1 MKQRIAVMA
10 GFKDF
15 KNAAVTIAGIEL
27 MPPHPQGAVR
37 TGTSGRSRSSR
48 TCYLERGADCLKF
61 ARRSSECL
69 HLPAIGTRAVE
80 NRLSETDLTY
90 RLRP

>member
-1 MKQRIAVMA
+1 MA

-37 TGTSGRSRSSR
+37 TGTSGRSRPSR
-48 TCYLERGADCLKF
+48 TCYLERGAAASVCT
-61 ARRSSECL
+61 C
-69 HLPAIGTRAVE
+69 
-80 NRLSETDLTY
+80 RLLAPEPWKTGYPKLT
-90 RLRP
+90 

>member
-37 TGTSGRSRSSR
+37 TGTSGRSRRSC
-48 TCYLERGADCLKF
+48 TCSLVCGASDLKS
-61 ARRSSECL
+61 ARRSSKAYL
-69 HLPAIGTRAVE
+69 LVPAICTRAKKAG
-80 NRLSETDLTY
+80 L
-90 RLRP
+90 